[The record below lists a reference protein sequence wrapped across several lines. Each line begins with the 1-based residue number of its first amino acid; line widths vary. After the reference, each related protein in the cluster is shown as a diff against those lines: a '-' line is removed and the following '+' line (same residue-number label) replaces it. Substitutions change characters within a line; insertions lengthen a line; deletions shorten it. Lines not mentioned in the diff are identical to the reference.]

1 VTKPADDE
9 LRASE
14 LTGPP
19 PVLGE
24 SEPSLVQAGPAEGR
38 PFLVE
43 AEDVEVRGT
52 ERGGIDSVVAGG
64 LPVLAALRT
73 DAGVGANF
81 VLGPCSCRREL
92 VGDRGSILEALLVAS
107 ALPLVAIQWR
117 PPLGAPPLW
126 SLEIGLT
133 LLPDSHGPR
142 YSAGPMGLRALG
154 DDPPD
159 TAVDLA
165 FYPPPG
171 ELTVTGAPDGGLA
184 VGGRFAAAG
193 PVTLLVSTGPVSG
206 PPRVVTAAAHLRAHE
221 LRCAGDAG
229 HREQSTLIT
238 ETGVKEIDDGV
249 GWAAYR
255 LRAALQRAATTAP
268 PATPTSRGSDLF
280 WSGLGALAV
289 GDEDA
294 CLRALDSLRPEGE
307 TSWIDGA
314 PVSEGALRSLL
325 AARATL
331 LTGNPGAA
339 LAAVDS
345 LRGARLPHI
354 HDSSS
359 RASWDLWRL
368 ALEWLSDAV
377 LGAAPETD
385 IAWLREEAG
394 RGAHRSG
401 PVRLPMAGER
411 GNGEVGPASLLR
423 LLMGNEG
430 QDVPDRGVMTDPSH
444 DEVLRGWTQLRRG
457 DIDEGYR
464 AWRESLTTGL
474 LEGPSGR
481 GSWDPEG
488 IGAPRAGHVLCGLA
502 YGVLGLAPDAPSG
515 RIRIAPS
522 FPAHL
527 GAFTARGIR
536 LGDTRIDLDY
546 RWGGGRHRFEL
557 SPTEGRVP
565 ATVIFEPSLVGDR
578 PGTTYIDGQPTDLV
592 PVNEGDRLRFGVQLP
607 LDGRR
612 TVEMEVEG
620 KGKG

>member
-1 VTKPADDE
+1 MTKPADDE
-9 LRASE
+9 VRASE
-14 LTGPP
+14 LPGPP

-43 AEDVEVRGT
+43 AEGVEVRGT
-52 ERGGIDSVVAGG
+52 ERGGMDSVVAGG

-81 VLGPCSCRREL
+81 VLSPCSSRREL

-159 TAVDLA
+159 TAVDLV

-171 ELTVTGAPDGGLA
+171 ELTVTEAPDGGLS
-184 VGGRFAAAG
+184 VHGRFAAAG

-206 PPRVVTAAAHLRAHE
+206 PPRVVTAAAHLRAHD

-229 HREQSTLIT
+229 HRGQSTLIT

-249 GWAAYR
+249 GWAASR
-255 LRAALQRAATTAP
+255 LRAALRRAATTAP
-268 PATPTSRGSDLF
+268 RTTPTSKGADLF

-289 GDEDA
+289 GDDDG
-294 CLRALDSLRPEGE
+294 CLRAIDSLRSEGE
-307 TSWIDGA
+307 TPWVDGV
-314 PVSEGALRSLL
+314 PVCEGALRSLL
-325 AARATL
+325 AARVTL

-345 LRGARLPHI
+345 LRGERLPHI
-354 HDSSS
+354 HHSSS

-368 ALEWLSDAV
+368 ALEGLSDAI
-377 LGAAPETD
+377 LGAAPEND

-394 RGAHRSG
+394 RDAHRPV
-401 PVRLPMAGER
+401 PVRLPMAGDREK
-411 GNGEVGPASLLR
+411 GEVGPASLLR
-423 LLMGNEG
+423 LLMGGEG
-430 QDVPDRGVMTDPSH
+430 KDVPDPGVITDPSRG
-444 DEVLRGWTQLRRG
+444 EFLRGWTQMRRG
-457 DIDEGYR
+457 DIDEGYGT
-464 AWRESLTTGL
+464 WRNALTTGL

-488 IGAPRAGHVLCGLA
+488 IGAPGAGHVLCGLA
-502 YGVLGLAPDAPSG
+502 YGILGLAPDAPSG
-515 RIRIAPS
+515 RIHIAPS

-527 GAFTARGIR
+527 SAFTARGIR

-546 RWGGGRHRFEL
+546 RREGGRHRFEL
-557 SPTEGRVP
+557 SPTEGQVP

-578 PGTTYIDGQPTDLV
+578 PGTTYIDGQPTDLA
-592 PVNEGDRLRFGVQLP
+592 PVNEGNRLRLGVQLP

-612 TVEMEVEG
+612 TLEVEVEG
-620 KGKG
+620 KE